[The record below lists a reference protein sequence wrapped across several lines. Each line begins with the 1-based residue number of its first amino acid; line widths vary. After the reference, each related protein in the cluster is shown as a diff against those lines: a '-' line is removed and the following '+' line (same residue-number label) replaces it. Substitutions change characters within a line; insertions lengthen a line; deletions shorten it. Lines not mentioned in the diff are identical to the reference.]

1 MRPLFFAFA
10 LLLSVP
16 FALLAPV
23 ASAAGLYEA
32 DVPVAS
38 QDNSERDAG
47 IRRALQAV
55 LVKVSGSRQVLQ
67 NPQLSEAVSGA
78 PGRVLQF
85 YFRSIPLPPDEAGA
99 ASTQLR
105 LFASFQPSTIDGR
118 RSARGHDPSAGTA
131 WLRSIVR

>member
-1 MRPLFFAFA
+1 MRPLLFAFA

-85 YFRSIPLPPDEAGA
+85 YFRSIPLPP
-99 ASTQLR
+99 S
-105 LFASFQPSTIDGR
+105 SFLQ
-118 RSARGHDPSAGTA
+118 
-131 WLRSIVR
+131 